1 MTEFRSIRDI
11 LEHPAEGAIVK
22 VRGWVHRIR
31 KTGKLIF
38 AVIRNES
45 GIIQVTL
52 FRDGGMDREQFRLAK
67 ASLVESSVIVEGI
80 LARDDRAPGGYE
92 VQVTSFEVVGPAEK
106 FPITKDQSD
115 EFLLDNRHLWLRS
128 RRMTA
133 ILKIRSTI
141 FDEIRN
147 YFQDRGF
154 YEVQSPVFQS
164 GACEGG
170 STLFE
175 VPYFDVKDKVYLTQ
189 SWQLYAEA
197 MMFGL
202 ENIYTI
208 SPAFRAEKSRT
219 RRHLTEFW
227 MAEVEGA
234 WQGNA
239 DMMKHSEGLVMHL
252 VERCIER
259 NRSELAFLERDIG
272 ILENIEL
279 PFPRYRY
286 AEILD
291 MLGEKGMELPWGAD
305 LGYTEEKTLTE
316 DLRSPIFITHFPRT
330 KGFYH
335 RVDPD
340 DLEGKTVLCHD
351 LLAPE
356 GYGEIIGGGEREWK
370 LNILLERMKEFGMEP
385 GQYDWYLDLRRYGSV
400 PHSGF
405 GLGIGRTVAWITG
418 EEHIKNCIPF
428 PRMMRRYT
436 P

>member
-1 MTEFRSIRDI
+1 MTEFQSINEI
-11 LEHPAEGAIVK
+11 LRNPIEGSTIK
-22 VRGWVHRIR
+22 VRGWIHRIR
-31 KTGKLIF
+31 KSGKLIF

-67 ASLVESSVIVEGI
+67 ASLVETSVIVEGT
-80 LARDDRAPGGYE
+80 LAKDDRAPGGYE
-92 VQVTSFEVVGPAEK
+92 VQVSHFEVVGSAEK

-133 ILKIRSTI
+133 ILKVRSTI
-141 FDEIRN
+141 FNEIRN
-147 YFQDRGF
+147 FFQDQDF

-202 ENIYTI
+202 ERIYTI

-227 MAEVEGA
+227 MAEVEAG
-234 WQGNA
+234 WEGNA
-239 DMMKHSEGLVMHL
+239 EMMKHSEGLVMHL
-252 VERCIER
+252 VEKALEK
-259 NRSELAFLERDIG
+259 NRDELNFLERDVSL
-272 ILENIEL
+272 LEKIEL
-279 PFPRYRY
+279 PFPSYRY

-291 MLGEKGMELPWGAD
+291 MLREKGVDLDWGAD
-305 LGYTEEKTLTE
+305 LGYTEEKILTE
-316 DLRSPIFITHFPRT
+316 DLRSPIFITHFPKE

-340 DLEGKTVLCHD
+340 DADGKTVLCHD

-370 LNILLERMKEFGMEP
+370 LDILVKRMKEFNMEP
-385 GQYDWYLDLRRYGSV
+385 EQYDWYLDLRRYGSV

>member
-1 MTEFRSIRDI
+1 
-11 LEHPAEGAIVK
+11 
-22 VRGWVHRIR
+22 
-31 KTGKLIF
+31 
-38 AVIRNES
+38 
-45 GIIQVTL
+45 
-52 FRDGGMDREQFRLAK
+52 
-67 ASLVESSVIVEGI
+67 
-80 LARDDRAPGGYE
+80 
-92 VQVTSFEVVGPAEK
+92 
-106 FPITKDQSD
+106 
-115 EFLLDNRHLWLRS
+115 
-128 RRMTA
+128 MTA

-141 FDEIRN
+141 FNEIRN
-147 YFQDRGF
+147 YFQDKGF
-154 YEVQSPVFQS
+154 YEVQSPIFQS

-202 ENIYTI
+202 ERIYTI

-239 DMMKHSEGLVMHL
+239 GMMKHSEGLVMHL
-252 VERCIER
+252 VEKSLEL
-259 NRSELAFLERDIG
+259 NRKELEFLERDIQV
-272 ILENIEL
+272 LKEIEL
-279 PFPRYRY
+279 PFPSYRY

-291 MLGEKGMELPWGAD
+291 MLREKGIDLDWGAD
-305 LGYTEEKTLTE
+305 LGYTEEKALTE
-316 DLRSPIFITHFPRT
+316 DLRTPIFITHFPRA

-340 DLEGKTVLCHD
+340 DESGKVVLCHD

-370 LNILLERMKEFGMEP
+370 LDILLERMKEFDMEP
-385 GQYDWYLDLRRYGSV
+385 EQYDWYLDLRRYGSV

>member
-1 MTEFRSIRDI
+1 MQSFQSIRDI
-11 LEHPAEGAIVK
+11 MADPREGQTVRI
-22 VRGWVHRIR
+22 RGWIHRIR
-31 KTGKLIF
+31 KTGKIIF
-38 AVIRNES
+38 AVIRNEG

-52 FRDGGMDREQFRLAK
+52 SRDGGMDVEQFRQAK
-67 ASLVESSVIVEGI
+67 ASLVESSVEVEGT
-80 LARDDRAPGGYE
+80 LAKDERAPGGYE
-92 VQVTSFEVVGPAEK
+92 VRVTDFRVVGPAEK

-115 EFLLDNRHLWLRS
+115 EFLLDNRHLWIRS
-128 RRMTA
+128 RKMTA
-133 ILKIRSTI
+133 ILKVRSTVYSA
-141 FDEIRN
+141 IRT
-147 YFQDRGF
+147 YFEERGF
-154 YEVQSPVFQS
+154 HEVQSPIFQS

-175 VPYFDVKDKVYLTQ
+175 VPYFDAGDKVYLTQ

-197 MMFGL
+197 IMFGL
-202 ENIYTI
+202 ERIYTI

-227 MAEVEGA
+227 MAEVEEA
-234 WQGNA
+234 WVGNSE
-239 DMMKHSEGLVMHL
+239 MMLHAEGLLKHM
-252 VERCIER
+252 VEQVLGR
-259 NRSELAFLERDIG
+259 NRPELEFLGRNTA
-272 ILENIEL
+272 ILEALEL

-291 MLGEKGMELPWGAD
+291 MLRTKGMDLPWGAD
-305 LGYTEEKTLTE
+305 LGYSEEKALTE
-316 DLRSPIFITHFPRT
+316 DLATPIFITHFPKE

-335 RVDPD
+335 RVDPED
-340 DLEGKTVLCHD
+340 PERKTVLCHD

-356 GYGEIIGGGEREWK
+356 GYGEIIGGGEREWN
-370 LNILLERMKEFGMEP
+370 LDLLLARMKEFDMEP
-385 GQYDWYLDLRRYGSV
+385 ERYGWYLDLRRYGSV
-400 PHSGF
+400 PHAGF

>member
-1 MTEFRSIRDI
+1 MKEFQSIKDI
-11 LEHPAEGAIVK
+11 LANPEEGRSVR
-22 VRGWVHRIR
+22 VRGWIHRIR
-31 KTGKLIF
+31 KSGKLIF
-38 AVIRNES
+38 AVVRNSS

-67 ASLVESSVIVEGI
+67 ASLVESSVVVEGT
-80 LARDDRAPGGYE
+80 LTKDDRAQGGYE
-92 VQVTSFEVVGPAEK
+92 IQVTSFEVIGSAEK

-133 ILKIRSTI
+133 VLKIRSTI
-141 FDEIRN
+141 FNEIRN
-147 YFQDRGF
+147 YFQDQGF
-154 YEVQSPVFQS
+154 YEVQSPMFQS

-202 ENIYTI
+202 EKIYTI

-234 WQGNA
+234 WMGNA
-239 DMMKHSEGLVMHL
+239 DMMVHSEGLVYHL
-252 VERCIER
+252 VQQVLEK
-259 NRSELAFLERDIG
+259 NRPELEFLERDIDV
-272 ILENIEL
+272 LKEIEL
-279 PFPRYRY
+279 PFPRYPY

-291 MLGEKGMELPWGAD
+291 MLRTKGIDLPWGAD
-305 LGYTEEKTLTE
+305 PGYTEEKALTE
-316 DLRSPIFITHFPRT
+316 DLGTPIFITHFPRE

-335 RVDPD
+335 RLDADDPD
-340 DLEGKTVLCHD
+340 KKVVLCHD

-370 LNILLERMKEFGMEP
+370 LDILLDRMKEFEMEP
-385 GQYDWYLDLRRYGSV
+385 EQYEWYLDLRRYGSV